1 MSQSAIRL
9 PFVFI
14 MLLLCFRVVQGQDTG
29 NTAGPT
35 LGSIRARGQVA
46 CGVNQELFGFG
57 YLDPNTGEI
66 SGFDVDFCR
75 ALAAAIFGDVNAVQ
89 LELMT
94 VEDGEAALRSG
105 ELDVLLHNVSQT
117 LTTATAEQLD
127 FGPPNF
133 YDGQSIM
140 ALAEDALDTWTS
152 LEGKIICVFDGPT
165 LVNLESAMARQG
177 LSYEPLTFTTEN
189 EAQRAFLDGRC
200 DALTGNWVRLVD
212 ARRETSNASAYAI
225 WEAPFTIE
233 PLVPVYRY
241 GDEQWG
247 DIIEWTI
254 YGLIQAE
261 VLGVTSENIDE
272 SVVSANLEIA
282 ALLGSSGEL
291 GSRLGLTENFMVEV
305 IRQVGNYGEI
315 YDRHLG
321 ADSQQP
327 VPLARGINQLWTAG
341 GLIYAPPWG

>member
-1 MSQSAIRL
+1 MTKSAIRL
-9 PFVFI
+9 PFVF
-14 MLLLCFRVVQGQDTG
+14 MLLLLFFNVVQGQDTG

-57 YLDPNTGEI
+57 YLDPNTGDI
-66 SGFDVDFCR
+66 NGFDVDFCR
-75 ALAAAIFGDVNAVQ
+75 ALAAAIFGDVSAVRFD
-89 LELMT
+89 LLT
-94 VEDGEAALRSG
+94 VQDGEAALRSG
-105 ELDVLLHNVSQT
+105 ELDVLFHNVSQT
-117 LTTATAEQLD
+117 LTSDTTEQLD

-133 YDGQSIM
+133 YDGQSVM
-140 ALAEDALDTWTS
+140 ALAEDALDTWAS
-152 LEGKIICVFDGPT
+152 LEGKIICVLEGPS
-165 LVNLESAMARQG
+165 LMNLENAMARQG
-177 LSYEPLTFTTEN
+177 LGYEPLSFPVEG
-189 EAQRAFLDGRC
+189 EAQQAFLDGRC
-200 DALTGNWVRLVD
+200 DALVGNWVQLVVL
-212 ARRETSNASAYAI
+212 RRDTDNAQAYSI
-225 WEAPFTIE
+225 WEVPFTIE

-241 GDEQWG
+241 GDKQWG

-261 VLGVTSENIDE
+261 ALGVTSENIDE

-291 GSRLGLTENFMVEV
+291 GSRLGLTNNFMVEV

-321 ADSQQP
+321 ANSLQP
-327 VPLARGINQLWTAG
+327 VPIARGINQLWTNG
-341 GLIYAPPWG
+341 GLIYAPPWA